1 MTPPRNIS
9 DLRYPKNQMITQSDK
24 ISTNS
29 YVKSCKFDSVNN
41 QQAHSEMI
49 YENIEV

>member
-9 DLRYPKNQMITQSDK
+9 DLKYANNYKITQSDK
-24 ISTNS
+24 NSTNS
-29 YVKSCKFDSVNN
+29 YVKSCKFESVK

-49 YENIEV
+49 YEKIEV